1 MVFSA
6 WSSVILSFREQ
17 ENMVELILAS
27 ASPRRAELLQQI
39 GIKFRVEAAAIDES
53 RNVQEQPFDLVT
65 RLAGEKAKSKLPCNG
80 VVLAADTI
88 VLDDDAIL
96 GKPTDRDHAVGMLKR
111 LANRTHRVVTA
122 ICLTDNSRTVTDV
135 VSTLVTLR
143 PITQAEAEFYWESGE
158 PLDKAGGFA
167 IQGLGAVFVK
177 DIQGSYSNVVG
188 LPLFETAAM
197 LDSFGIQTLNATL

>member
-1 MVFSA
+1 
-6 WSSVILSFREQ
+6 
-17 ENMVELILAS
+17 MVELILAS

-96 GKPTDRDHAVGMLKR
+96 GKPTDRDHAVDMLRR

-197 LDSFGIQTLNATL
+197 LNSFGIQTLNATL

>member
-1 MVFSA
+1 
-6 WSSVILSFREQ
+6 
-17 ENMVELILAS
+17 MVELILAS

-122 ICLTDNSRTVTDV
+122 ICLTDNFRTVTDV

>member
-1 MVFSA
+1 
-6 WSSVILSFREQ
+6 
-17 ENMVELILAS
+17 MVELILAS

-177 DIQGSYSNVVG
+177 NIQGSYSNVVG

>member
-1 MVFSA
+1 
-6 WSSVILSFREQ
+6 
-17 ENMVELILAS
+17 MVELILAS

-96 GKPTDRDHAVGMLKR
+96 GKPTDRDHAVDMLRR

-122 ICLTDNSRTVTDV
+122 ICLTDNFRTVTDV

>member
-1 MVFSA
+1 
-6 WSSVILSFREQ
+6 
-17 ENMVELILAS
+17 MVELILAS

-39 GIKFRVEAAAIDES
+39 GIKFRVEAADIDET

-111 LANRTHRVVTA
+111 LSNRTHRVITA
-122 ICLTDNSRTVTDV
+122 VCLADDARTVTEV

-143 PITQAEAEFYWESGE
+143 LITQAEVEFYWESGE

-177 DIQGSYSNVVG
+177 NIQGSYSNVVG

-197 LDSFGIQTLNATL
+197 LDRFGIQTLNATL

>member
-1 MVFSA
+1 
-6 WSSVILSFREQ
+6 
-17 ENMVELILAS
+17 MVELILAS

-96 GKPTDRDHAVGMLKR
+96 GKPTDRDHAVDMLRR

-177 DIQGSYSNVVG
+177 NIQGSYSNVVG

>member
-1 MVFSA
+1 
-6 WSSVILSFREQ
+6 
-17 ENMVELILAS
+17 MVELILAS

>member
-1 MVFSA
+1 
-6 WSSVILSFREQ
+6 
-17 ENMVELILAS
+17 MVELILAS

-96 GKPTDRDHAVGMLKR
+96 GKPTDRDHAVDMLRR

>member
-1 MVFSA
+1 
-6 WSSVILSFREQ
+6 
-17 ENMVELILAS
+17 MVELILAS

-143 PITQAEAEFYWESGE
+143 PITQAEAEFYWQSGE